1 MKARKSTTGFGPL
14 ERNRHLKRLALAN
27 VDDATTQH
35 HPMVRPSLKERL
47 TAMDQPDHATD
58 ASAIWTSIR
67 PLLVLGRIVMVAFII
82 IVGEIFDDIRVAS
95 LTIGVWALVL
105 GIPLFLLISAIITYV
120 DRLVSGEEDPV

>member
-1 MKARKSTTGFGPL
+1 
-14 ERNRHLKRLALAN
+14 
-27 VDDATTQH
+27 
-35 HPMVRPSLKERL
+35 
-47 TAMDQPDHATD
+47 MDQPDHATD